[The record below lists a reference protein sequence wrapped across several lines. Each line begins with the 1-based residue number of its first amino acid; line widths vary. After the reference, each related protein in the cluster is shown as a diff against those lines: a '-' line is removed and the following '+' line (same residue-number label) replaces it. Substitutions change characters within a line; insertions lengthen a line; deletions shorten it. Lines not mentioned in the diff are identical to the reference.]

1 MSRTSRRASAVIAST
16 AAVVSLVGLAG
27 PASANDAIY
36 DSLPNGI
43 NCNKNAKVLALA
55 GPNIAVNWA
64 GKAGCVGIETT
75 ATTVR
80 VAWVVPSPGWRYLIR
95 RNGGTT
101 NDRVEIVFRH
111 IATDTRLVFRYQLGK
126 TDISV

>member
-1 MSRTSRRASAVIAST
+1 MSRTSLRASVALASVAT
-16 AAVVSLVGLAG
+16 IGSLVGLAG
-27 PASANDAIY
+27 PASANDDVY
-36 DSLPNGI
+36 ESLPNGV
-43 NCNKNAKVLALA
+43 NCDRNPLVLSKM

-80 VAWVVPSPGWRYLIR
+80 VAWVVRTRGWTHIVR

-101 NDRVEIVFRH
+101 NDRVVIQFTHVETGTI
-111 IATDTRLVFRYQLGK
+111 LMFRYELGR
-126 TDISV
+126 TVISV

>member
-1 MSRTSRRASAVIAST
+1 MSRTSLRAT
-16 AAVVSLVGLAG
+16 AAVASVVTLGSLFGLAG
-27 PASANDAIY
+27 PASANDDVY

-43 NCNKNAKVLALA
+43 NCDRNLGVQSKV

-80 VAWVVPSPGWRYLIR
+80 VAWVVRNRGWQYVIV

-101 NDRVEIVFRH
+101 NDRVVIRFTHV
-111 IATDTRLVFRYQLGK
+111 ATGTVLSFRYELGK
-126 TDISV
+126 TVISV